1 MPVPAEVY
9 ARLDEA
15 YADPFPDPAPR
26 PVEVSPWQMPP
37 EFLAQIRDAA
47 RYGGT
52 EFLDLIVQASEAI
65 TTRNQRNLPDPID
78 PSSI

>member
-1 MPVPAEVY
+1 MPVAVHD
-9 ARLDEA
+9 RLDGGTQEEL
-15 YADPFPDPAPR
+15 DR
-26 PVEVSPWQMPP
+26 ISVEVSPWQMPP
-37 EFLAQIRDAA
+37 EFLEHIRDAA

-52 EFLDLIVQASEAI
+52 EFLDLIIQASEAI

>member
-1 MPVPAEVY
+1 MYE
-9 ARLDEA
+9 RLDEA
-15 YADPFPDPAPR
+15 HRQLADEGVPG
-26 PVEVSPWQMPP
+26 EVAPWQMPR